1 MILSPVEWEIVL
13 LSLKVSGTA
22 MAAILPVAF
31 GLAWIL
37 ARKRFAGK
45 VVLDAL
51 IHLPLVLPPVVT
63 GWLLLILFGI
73 QAEQPITKLRRAYD
87 ALVAENLALARAL
100 GGVAAAVKGY
110 RWIPAG
116 EWGPFPAGKR
126 TARTLRREASECF
139 AEVLRIVDEALRA
152 SAARLDAEAQ
162 GGRRG

>member
-1 MILSPVEWEIVL
+1 ALIAQAL
-13 LSLKVSGTA
+13 
-22 MAAILPVAF
+22 AAGRRAVD
-31 GLAWIL
+31 GLDREIL
-37 ARKRFAGK
+37 AAEAASARADAALEELLRQ
-45 VVLDAL
+45 LDAR
-51 IHLPLVLPPVVT
+51 IADAR
-63 GWLLLILFGI
+63 
-73 QAEQPITKLRRAYD
+73 QAHD

>member
-1 MILSPVEWEIVL
+1 MPHESPR
-13 LSLKVSGTA
+13 
-22 MAAILPVAF
+22 P
-31 GLAWIL
+31 LADAQREL
-37 ARKRFAGK
+37 ATTDPG
-45 VVLDAL
+45 
-51 IHLPLVLPPVVT
+51 
-63 GWLLLILFGI
+63 
-73 QAEQPITKLRRAYD
+73 EQPITKLRRAYD